1 MPDAADAG
9 ASEDA
14 GAAAAPQLQ
23 PDLRAQATAAG
34 APAELPDAAL
44 SNWVLFANGVP
55 TLKLFPK
62 GLFLVPGATQAS
74 TYHGYFSPQFSE
86 GKFKL
91 VRRMHNCGKVSS
103 FMEINGKGKAVFPFA
118 ANA

>member
-1 MPDAADAG
+1 M
-9 ASEDA
+9 
-14 GAAAAPQLQ
+14 
-23 PDLRAQATAAG
+23 
-34 APAELPDAAL
+34 
-44 SNWVLFANGVP
+44 
-55 TLKLFPK
+55 
-62 GLFLVPGATQAS
+62 PGATQAS